1 MKRFRSFD
9 LSGVFPEE
17 MLSAKIQGPVY
28 IDDTTLRDGEQTAG
42 VVFANEEKINIAR
55 MLARLGVH
63 QIEAGVPAMGGDE
76 KEAIRRIVDLELPA
90 SILGW
95 NRAVVSDV
103 QHSLDCGVQ
112 AVAVSISSS
121 DIHIEHK
128 LMRDRQ
134 WVLDS
139 VKRATEFAKSHGLY
153 VSVNA
158 EDSSRA
164 NPDFLVEFALTAKE
178 AGADRLRYC
187 DTVGILDPFETYK
200 RVKTLI
206 EEVGIPIEMHTH
218 NDFGMAT
225 ANAIAGLKAGATYVN
240 TTVNGLGER
249 AGNASMEELVM
260 SLQYCENVNLGIRTS
275 LFRGL
280 SEYVALASGRTLP
293 AWKPVVGS
301 GLFVYEAE
309 GRASGAV
316 RDPTAYEVFF
326 PGEVGLPRRFN
337 VGKYSGPSV
346 IRQKLR
352 EYGYHPSEAEVLKL
366 VPTLRARS
374 IALKRSL
381 FDREV
386 VEEYSALQDGL
397 QERR

>member
-1 MKRFRSFD
+1 MESSRTFSLEEQIPED
-9 LSGVFPEE
+9 L
-17 MLSAKIQGPVY
+17 LSAKVGGPVY
-28 IDDTTLRDGEQTAG
+28 LDDTTLRDGEQTAG

-55 MLARLGVH
+55 MLARLGIH

-76 KEAIRRIVDLELPA
+76 KEAIKRIVNLGLPT

-112 AVAVSISSS
+112 AVAVSISAS

-128 LMRDRQ
+128 LMKDRQ

-139 VKRATEFAKSHGLY
+139 IKRSVDFAKKNDLY

-158 EDSSRA
+158 EDASRA
-164 NPDFLVEFALTAKE
+164 APEFLIEFARTAKE
-178 AGADRLRYC
+178 SGADRLRYC
-187 DTVGILDPFETYK
+187 DTVGIMDPFETYK
-200 RVKTLI
+200 QVKMLI
-206 EEVGIPIEMHTH
+206 DEVDIPIEMHTH

-225 ANAIAGLKAGATYVN
+225 ANAIAGLKAGASYVN

-249 AGNASMEELVM
+249 AGNASLEELVM
-260 SLQYCENVNLGIRTS
+260 TLQHSEGISLGMRTS

-280 SEYVALASGRTLP
+280 SEYVALASGRPLP
-293 AWKPVVGS
+293 AWKTVVGS
-301 GLFVYEAE
+301 GLFVYESE
-309 GRASGAV
+309 GRASGVV
-316 RDPTAYEVFF
+316 RDPSTYEVFL

-346 IRQKLR
+346 LRQKLR
-352 EYGYHPSEAEVLKL
+352 EYGYHPSEEEVKEL
-366 VPTLRARS
+366 VPILRTRS

-381 FDREV
+381 FDSEV
-386 VEEYSALQDGL
+386 LEEYAALQDD
-397 QERR
+397 RR

>member
-1 MKRFRSFD
+1 MSKSRTFD
-9 LSGVFPEE
+9 VAESFPEG
-17 MLSAKIQGPVY
+17 LLDAKVQLPVY
-28 IDDTTLRDGEQTAG
+28 LDDTTLRDGEQTAG
-42 VVFANEEKINIAR
+42 VVFANEEKVNIAR
-55 MLARLGVH
+55 MLAQLGVH
-63 QIEAGVPAMGGDE
+63 QLEVGIPAMGGDE
-76 KEAIRRIVDLELPA
+76 KEAIKEIVRLELPT
-90 SILGW
+90 SILAW
-95 NRAVVSDV
+95 NRAVVEDIK
-103 QHSLDCGVQ
+103 HSLDCGVE

-128 LMRDRQ
+128 LQRDRQ

-139 VKRATEFAKSHGLY
+139 VKRATEFAKEKGLY

-158 EDSSRA
+158 EDASRA
-164 NPDFLVEFALTAKE
+164 DPDFLVEFTIVAKE

-187 DTVGILDPFETYK
+187 DTVGIMDPFEMYK
-200 RVKTLI
+200 RVKALI
-206 EEVGIPIEMHTH
+206 DEVDIPIEMHTH

-225 ANAIAGLKAGATYVN
+225 ANAIAGLKAGASYVN

-249 AGNASMEELVM
+249 AGNASLEELVM
-260 SLQYCENVNLGIRTS
+260 ALQYCEGLNLGIRTS

-280 SEYVALASGRTLP
+280 SEYVALASGRPLP
-293 AWKPVVGS
+293 AWKSVIGS
-301 GLFVYEAE
+301 NLFVYESE

-316 RDPTAYEVFF
+316 RDPATYEVFM

-352 EYGYHPSEAEVLKL
+352 EYGYHPTEEEVRKL
-366 VPTLRARS
+366 VPTLRSRS

-381 FDREV
+381 FDSEV
-386 VEEYSALQDGL
+386 VEEYTALK
-397 QERR
+397 ERR